1 VIRHT
6 LTLEPFADSFPLISL
21 SDLRQGASKVVE
33 RAGDED
39 CFGGRGCA
47 NEMGD
52 DPTLFPL
59 RGEVLPEC
67 ILESLWGVEGAF
79 SVRGAGIG
87 AYAVNGTSQ
96 PNGSLVANDI
106 ACQATA
112 ADRGTTVEFL
122 AFLGFLEYLAYLA

>member
-1 VIRHT
+1 
-6 LTLEPFADSFPLISL
+6 
-21 SDLRQGASKVVE
+21 
-33 RAGDED
+33 
-39 CFGGRGCA
+39 
-47 NEMGD
+47 MGD

-87 AYAVNGTSQ
+87 ADAVNGTSQ
-96 PNGSLVANDI
+96 PNGGLVADDT

-112 ADRGTTVEFL
+112 AGRGTTVEFL